1 MVDDFGEVSSKEVSH
16 KFVVDVESLEN
27 PEYSLYARCHHHT
40 NLTIT
45 ILTNRVRLILM
56 ADVSTFLQC
65 SWILA
70 ALLCLL
76 PPVMARFLLEIIPMR
91 IGRMKMIM
99 LIMMMDAT
107 AASNVDRL
115 APEKL
120 ADVLGRDVV
129 LRLRL
134 FTRFHHST
142 C

>member
-1 MVDDFGEVSSKEVSH
+1 
-16 KFVVDVESLEN
+16 
-27 PEYSLYARCHHHT
+27 
-40 NLTIT
+40 
-45 ILTNRVRLILM
+45 M

-76 PPVMARFLLEIIPMR
+76 PPVMARFLLEIIL
-91 IGRMKMIM
+91 MKMGRIK
-99 LIMMMDAT
+99 ITVKMMMDST

-115 APEKL
+115 APERL

-134 FTRFHHST
+134 FTRFYHSA